1 MKFDVRTLR
10 KILPH
15 SKFVNVSDDETFTVL
30 NVAHLKQFESVGIDD
45 KILYFCVYEDNPN
58 AMGWYN
64 NPFDRTRNISTARED
79 KRVTL
84 VVDSRVNE
92 DSLNNIRHIRVENI
106 FDAIDRIREYV
117 LSQVSPLVIGVTG
130 SVGKTT
136 CTSLIESVLS
146 KRFNCGRVYSK
157 RLTPLTLSSWLVNF
171 LEASQTILALEYSMY
186 RKNHI
191 DNLMDI
197 LQPRIGVFLN
207 IKRMHLGVEGINT
220 LEDIVEGKEAI
231 VRRSTTAL
239 LNLDDLLVKELK
251 RSDDLGFSLLD
262 QHADA
267 FVFTKGAEAVLSLN
281 FAGQTIRFLPYI
293 KTTLFYQQAVVAS
306 LLGIY
311 TGVTPEEIKEALEEF
326 RPAENRIGWVDL
338 CGEKVL
344 FDGDVTVSGRMASL
358 SEHQY
363 SSSILLIH
371 SFDFGEENV
380 ELQVDDFAQVFLKFS
395 KVRILDTEENRM
407 IILRYSWKNVTFAK
421 KEDFLHGIS
430 RFEFKVL
437 HFGTYFR
444 KHKDLSFLLR
454 FTTV

>member
-10 KILPH
+10 RVLPH
-15 SKFVNVSDDETFTVL
+15 TKFVNVGDDETFTVL
-30 NVAHLKQFESVGIDD
+30 NVAHLKQFESVGADN
-45 KILYFCVYEDNPN
+45 KILYFCVYEDKPDVL
-58 AMGWYN
+58 GWYN

-79 KRVTL
+79 KRVTF

-92 DSLNNIRHIRVENI
+92 DSLHNIRYIRVENI
-106 FDAIDRIREYV
+106 FDAIDRIRRYV
-117 LSQVSPLVIGVTG
+117 LSQMNPLVIGVTG

-136 CTSLIESVLS
+136 CASLIESVLS
-146 KRFNCGRVYSK
+146 KKFNCGRIYSK
-157 RLTPLTLSSWLVNF
+157 RLTPLALSSWIVNF
-171 LEASQTILALEYSMY
+171 LEASQEVLALEYSMY

-191 DNLMDI
+191 DNLIDI
-197 LQPRIGVFLN
+197 LQPKIGVFLN
-207 IKRMHLGVEGINT
+207 VKRMHLGVEGINT

-231 VRRSTTAL
+231 VRRSTMAV
-239 LNLDDLLVKELK
+239 LNLDDELIS
-251 RSDDLGFSLLD
+251 RCRRVGDLGFSLTD
-262 QHADA
+262 RSADA
-267 FVFTKGAEAVLSLN
+267 FVSTEGTDAVLYLN
-281 FAGQTIRFLPYI
+281 LTGSTVWFTPYI
-293 KTTLFYQQAVVAS
+293 KTSLFYQQAVVAG
-306 LLGIY
+306 LLGAYLGI
-311 TGVTPEEIKEALEEF
+311 TPQATKEALEKF

-338 CGEKVL
+338 CGVKVL

-371 SFDFGEENV
+371 SFDFGEEDI
-380 ELQVDDFAQVFLKFS
+380 ELQVDDFAQVFSKFS

-407 IILRYSWKNVTFAK
+407 IVLRYSWKNITFAK